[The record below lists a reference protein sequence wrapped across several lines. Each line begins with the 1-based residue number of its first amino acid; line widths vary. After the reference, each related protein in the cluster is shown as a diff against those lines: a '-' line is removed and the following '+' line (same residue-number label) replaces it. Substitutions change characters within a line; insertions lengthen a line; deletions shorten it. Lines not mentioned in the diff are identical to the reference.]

1 MYSEFLYL
9 KIPTTVF
16 LKITS
21 GNSVKLKLGEHEYTL
36 TESQLL
42 QIQRMSDYIR

>member
-9 KIPTTVF
+9 KVPTAVF

-21 GNSVKLKLGEHEYTL
+21 GNTVKIRLNEHEYTL
-36 TESQLL
+36 TESQIL
-42 QIQRMSDYIR
+42 QIQRMSDYLK